1 MNFTAVPELL
11 LLATFVVAVVPL
23 APTEAFVI
31 SSGLLAASGQ
41 LSLPV
46 VIVVT
51 AVGCL
56 ISDLINYRVGYKFGP
71 PALHRFERRKGGTP
85 ASVRWVRARL
95 EQHGEPVLV
104 AARFVPG
111 GGIAGAMLAGTFRMG
126 PRRFTV
132 AAVIGSALWATYASL
147 LGYTGGRLTS
157 DPVLGLLLSI
167 AMAAVL
173 SLMVALLVRRA
184 QRRAD
189 EAERLEREALEALVA

>member
-1 MNFTAVPELL
+1 MPELL
-11 LLATFVVAVVPL
+11 LLATFLVAVVPL

-31 SSGLLAASGQ
+31 SSGLLAAQGE

-46 VIVVT
+46 VIAVT

-71 PALHRFERRKGGTP
+71 LALKRFERRKGGTP
-85 ASVRWVRARL
+85 TAVRWVRARL
-95 EQHGEPVLV
+95 HQHGEPVLV

-111 GGIAGAMLAGTFRMG
+111 GGIAGAVLAGTFRMG

-132 AAVIGSALWATYASL
+132 AAVIGSVLWAAYASL
-147 LGYTGGRLTS
+147 LGYTGGHLTT

-173 SLMVALLVRRA
+173 SVMVALLVRRA
-184 QRRAD
+184 QRRAE
-189 EAERLEREALEALVA
+189 EAERAEAELLAGLAN